1 MTEWL
6 KAQADRGLSS
16 GSSTLTKI
24 ILGKH
29 NGPQFPHPEN
39 GTLVCSP
46 SSVIVNLGEMT
57 DGK

>member
-1 MTEWL
+1 
-6 KAQADRGLSS
+6 LSS